1 MDFQH
6 ETFKLIFKTTYEVP
20 CWFLNCCR
28 FPQHDWAGQRNKHLE
43 KWPESS
49 RDGEYLFLVRIPLTS
64 SLPAMMCSRGRAGC
78 LAMCCTGMLGI
89 EVKTHTHTHNREA
102 KAAVFSLVTQGQPP
116 GHHRGV
122 MGAAAGELGSEFHP
136 FPTCEAGLVMWIGL
150 EGPSGSFLG
159 SCSLDRW
166 CSLSVEQQDF
176 AIVFDLVLW
185 GVLVEQTFW
194 GNRPFAWWGSHSNSE
209 SCPLAVAVT
218 ESS

>member
-89 EVKTHTHTHNREA
+89 EVKTHTHTHTTEKQRQLCSA
-102 KAAVFSLVTQGQPP
+102 WW
-116 GHHRGV
+116 HRGSHQDITGV
-122 MGAAAGELGSEFHP
+122 S
-136 FPTCEAGLVMWIGL
+136 W
-150 EGPSGSFLG
+150 
-159 SCSLDRW
+159 
-166 CSLSVEQQDF
+166 EQQ
-176 AIVFDLVLW
+176 L
-185 GVLVEQTFW
+185 
-194 GNRPFAWWGSHSNSE
+194 GNWAQSSTPFLPVRQDSWCG
-209 SCPLAVAVT
+209 LG
-218 ESS
+218 